1 MTEQEMFELAVD
13 LYIAVTSGQGIFS
26 DQAEAHVLKV
36 KEELSAQGQWEQFA
50 ARVMQGMQGDDFNHR
65 VRTEAA
71 QRMVDNPTV

>member
-36 KEELSAQGQWEQFA
+36 KEELSAQGQWEQF
-50 ARVMQGMQGDDFNHR
+50 RSRIMQGDDFNHR